1 MPSVGWVV
9 LVPAGD
15 STDEQ
20 FARARE
26 HAFIVVREMA
36 REYRLISG
44 GYCEG
49 EMLRCSLHSRNGLQ
63 IVAYVTSRQP
73 DRVVIRITESV
84 DMMAPSSMRLRDEIG
99 ARLRA
104 RGAAVEME
112 TY

>member
-1 MPSVGWVV
+1 VILAPA
-9 LVPAGD
+9 AGD
-15 STDEQ
+15 HSTDEQ

-26 HAFIVVREMA
+26 HAFVVVREMA
-36 REYRLISG
+36 REYRLVSG

-63 IVAYVTSRQP
+63 IVAYVTARQP

-84 DMMAPSSMRLRDEIG
+84 DMMAPASMRLRDEIG

-104 RGAAVEME
+104 RGAEAEIE